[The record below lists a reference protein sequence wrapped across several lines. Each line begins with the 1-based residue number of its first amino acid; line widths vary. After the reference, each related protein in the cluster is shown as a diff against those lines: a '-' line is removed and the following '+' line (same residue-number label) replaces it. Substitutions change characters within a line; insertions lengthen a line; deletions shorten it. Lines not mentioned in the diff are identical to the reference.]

1 MKNQDNS
8 WFLAPIQGYDSAL
21 TVRWAPLVNMYAL
34 ERDMHDSDQST
45 IDRLKAVMQRFSTR
59 KVPSGPDVSLARR
72 TAVEARR
79 RDLSERLQSLQK
91 KRRIIFFIEELNL
104 ATRDA
109 TLRTLKET
117 DLWNHGDNH
126 YSGNI
131 EDHANKVAAR
141 MDAAEKDE
149 KQRQLRTFEKDIRYH
164 GLDVWLDTKRRSG
177 ERINNA
183 GSPKSNLLV
192 ARRAPLIVPGG

>member
-1 MKNQDNS
+1 MKKKDNS
-8 WFLAPIQGYDSAL
+8 WFLAPIQLYDSAL

-34 ERDMHDSDQST
+34 ERDMHDSDQAT
-45 IDRLKAVMQRFSTR
+45 IDRLKEVMQRFSAR
-59 KVPSGPDVSLARR
+59 KIPSSPDVSRVRR
-72 TAVEARR
+72 AAIGARR
-79 RDLSERLQSLQK
+79 RDLAERLQSLQK
-91 KRRIIFFIEELNL
+91 RRRIIFFIEELNL

-126 YSGNI
+126 YSGNK
-131 EDHANKVAAR
+131 EDHGNKVAAR
-141 MDAAEKDE
+141 MDIAEEDE
-149 KQRQLRTFEKDIRYH
+149 KQRQLRSFEKDIRYH
-164 GLDVWLDTKRRSG
+164 GLDVWLDTKRRSR

-183 GSPKSNLLV
+183 GFPKSKLLV